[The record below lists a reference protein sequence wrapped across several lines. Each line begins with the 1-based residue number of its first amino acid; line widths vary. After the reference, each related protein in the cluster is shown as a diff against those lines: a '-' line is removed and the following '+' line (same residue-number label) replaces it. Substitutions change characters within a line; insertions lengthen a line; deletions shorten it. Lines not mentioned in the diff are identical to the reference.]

1 MLKTLHAAIKNQF
14 IPDDDIR
21 AHMSRCFSDT
31 RAVPARVDGNRSS
44 YGVPSEDK
52 KGEGIEESVRDLLLD
67 VLHHPYCGMVERYK
81 RLKTSR
87 RKGNNLKD
95 TALREGLAEQVR
107 VPTRSGIVVLLDL
120 TAKGRALLADETG
133 IQEIPPRRGGLVHEY
148 WKHRIADELRAKG
161 LKVEVE
167 APLKTG
173 GTVDILVHTKDGPR
187 AIEIETGKS
196 DAKANVEKC
205 KWAGIPVTLVA
216 TEREVEKRLSME
228 LPSKA
233 SIVTVLESF
242 HPARE

>member
-1 MLKTLHAAIKNQF
+1 
-14 IPDDDIR
+14 
-21 AHMSRCFSDT
+21 MS
-31 RAVPARVDGNRSS
+31 A
-44 YGVPSEDK
+44 
-52 KGEGIEESVRDLLLD
+52 RDLLLD

-95 TALREGLAEQVR
+95 SALREGLAEQVR

-133 IQEIPPRRGGLVHEY
+133 IQEIPPRRGGLAHEY

-167 APLKTG
+167 AALKTG
-173 GTVDILVHTKDGPR
+173 GTVDILVQTKHGPR

-205 KWAGIPVTLVA
+205 QRAGVAVTLVA
-216 TEREVEKRLSME
+216 TEREVERRLREDLSNE
-228 LPSKA
+228 VNVGS
-233 SIVTVLESF
+233 VLEGPMLFLEWQSK
-242 HPARE
+242 PAGKMRR